1 MKNRTDRLEHRSPRA
16 ALRPAAQRLR
26 AGPVLVEIDRVGPQA
41 ARVDRLRTVVRARRE
56 KIEAIDR
63 TEVIVRRA
71 HH

>member
-1 MKNRTDRLEHRSPRA
+1 
-16 ALRPAAQRLR
+16 
-26 AGPVLVEIDRVGPQA
+26 VLVEIDRVDPQA

-63 TEVIVRRA
+63 TEAIVRRA

>member
-1 MKNRTDRLEHRSPRA
+1 
-16 ALRPAAQRLR
+16 
-26 AGPVLVEIDRVGPQA
+26 VLVEIDRVGPQA